1 MSAFPEENMYLEQ
14 LKFFHNV
21 AELGSFTAAARA
33 LHLTQPAVS
42 NQIRNLEDELGQQVF
57 ERRGRAVLLTHAGE
71 VLYTHTRRIFQQ
83 VREAQAILE
92 DLKSLQS
99 GRLILGTVDVMS
111 IYVLPRIFRVFH
123 NSFPRVEV
131 SIEVDDSTNI
141 SRGVRD
147 GRYDL
152 GFVTLPLRVENLE
165 SIPLYR
171 DAMRAIAPAGHPL
184 AGRKQV
190 SLADLAST
198 TMIVYKRGSVTR
210 SIIEE
215 VFRSQGVELV
225 PDMEID
231 RPEAMKKLVEAGLGV
246 SIMPEMS
253 IAREVEEGTLVVL
266 PTGDIHFERQLGL
279 IYRQG
284 QVFSPTV
291 AAFLSILRQELQPEV
306 WMDTLE
312 GGKDGA

>member
-1 MSAFPEENMYLEQ
+1 MYLEQ
-14 LKFFHNV
+14 LRFFHSV

-57 ERRGRAVLLTHAGE
+57 ERQGRTVRLTRAGE

-83 VREAQAILE
+83 VREAQAILD
-92 DLKSLQS
+92 DLKSLQT
-99 GRLILGTVDVMS
+99 GRLQLGTVDVMS
-111 IYVLPRIFRVFH
+111 IYVLPQIFQVFH
-123 NSFPRVEV
+123 HNFPKVEV

-152 GFVTLPLRVENLE
+152 GFVTLPLRVDGLE
-165 SIPLYR
+165 SIPVYR
-171 DAMRAIAPAGHPL
+171 DVMRAIAPAGHEL
-184 AGRKQV
+184 AGRKKV

-210 SIIEE
+210 SILEQA
-215 VFRSQGVELV
+215 FRSQGVELV

-246 SIMPEMS
+246 SIMPVMS
-253 IAREVEEGTLVVL
+253 IAREVEEGSLVVL
-266 PTGDIHFERQLGL
+266 DTGDISFERQLGL

-291 AAFLSILRQELQPEV
+291 SAFLAILRQELKPNV
-306 WMDTLE
+306 WIDDL
-312 GGKDGA
+312 KS